1 MTLKELIKTT
11 TTEATI
17 QTGPEAEAV
26 RLTPNLMALHGDKEV
41 KKLSV
46 TSNTLV
52 IRLDESNTGN
62 FPVFCGCVK

>member
-1 MTLKELIKTT
+1 MTLRELIKTT

-26 RLTPNLMALHGDKEV
+26 RLTPNLMAIHGDKEV

-46 TSNTLV
+46 ASNTLV
-52 IRLDESNTGN
+52 IRLGESSTGY
-62 FPVFCGCVK
+62 FPGLCGCVK